1 MRMEGCGRT
10 FGFGVRCGDFDWSSE
25 EQTLCDECE
34 AEEVAAEE
42 ACAAYML
49 AKIRTE
55 HEARHDDETK
65 L

>member
-1 MRMEGCGRT
+1 MRGCGRL
-10 FGFGVRCGDFDWSSE
+10 FGFGVRCGDFDWGSE
-25 EQTLCDECE
+25 EQVLCDECE
-34 AEEVAAEE
+34 AEESAAGEE
-42 ACAAYML
+42 YAAFVM